1 MDLLIVLGVIAA
13 PIALGVWYYQ
23 AYREARI
30 WKEVHA
36 AWGLEQQ
43 RQAVAIHTELTR
55 QGIRAQLKT
64 SGTFEKMMRPITRP
78 HASIR
83 VRRED
88 FDSAVRTI
96 HSLTR
101 G

>member
-1 MDLLIVLGVIAA
+1 MDFLVLFAIVAA
-13 PIALGVWYYQ
+13 PIVGVIWYYR
-23 AYREARI
+23 AYKEARI
-30 WKEVHA
+30 WREVHA

-43 RQAVAIHTELTR
+43 RHAVAIYNELTR
-55 QGIRAQLKT
+55 QGIRAQLTT

-83 VRRED
+83 VRREEFD
-88 FDSAVRTI
+88 FAARIV